1 MRMVNRYSHEL
12 LKNRIAPVMN
22 IIEKLS
28 QKGVIFLAPQ
38 SVYVDPGIDPEKIS
52 PETVIYPGTTIVGE
66 TTAIGKKCK
75 IGMGGGA
82 HIENMQ
88 IGDGASLMQG
98 VYRDSTLLAGV
109 SIRNGA
115 ELRDNCLLE
124 EGVDIGHTVGLK
136 QTILFPDAVLGS
148 LINFCDALMCGGKS
162 RQNHSEVG
170 SCMALYNFT
179 PQGDKFA
186 ALFGNAA
193 DGIFLDCDP
202 IFIGGQ
208 TQIVSTVS
216 VGFGSVIAAGSK
228 LNRDI
233 DARKLAVSQ
242 KSCGETR
249 DFDAQCIMSP
259 SRKIARTRGYIAQ
272 LRTLALWYDSIR
284 IPTAQDNAQK
294 YLCNAAR
301 MRIENAIKERQK
313 RLERFAEK
321 LGASLRLHMARGNE
335 KQIADH
341 QKAIAMCAHADNGA
355 FDRLAAQIDFSQIAG
370 ALAAALVKG
379 ETYPQAVRR
388 LPPDIVSP
396 IKSAL
401 RRLTPSD
408 DNAFP

>member
-1 MRMVNRYSHEL
+1 
-12 LKNRIAPVMN
+12 
-22 IIEKLS
+22 
-28 QKGVIFLAPQ
+28 
-38 SVYVDPGIDPEKIS
+38 
-52 PETVIYPGTTIVGE
+52 
-66 TTAIGKKCK
+66 
-75 IGMGGGA
+75 
-82 HIENMQ
+82 
-88 IGDGASLMQG
+88 
-98 VYRDSTLLAGV
+98 
-109 SIRNGA
+109 
-115 ELRDNCLLE
+115 
-124 EGVDIGHTVGLK
+124 
-136 QTILFPDAVLGS
+136 
-148 LINFCDALMCGGKS
+148 
-162 RQNHSEVG
+162 
-170 SCMALYNFT
+170 
-179 PQGDKFA
+179 
-186 ALFGNAA
+186 
-193 DGIFLDCDP
+193 
-202 IFIGGQ
+202 
-208 TQIVSTVS
+208 
-216 VGFGSVIAAGSK
+216 
-228 LNRDI
+228 
-233 DARKLAVSQ
+233 
-242 KSCGETR
+242 
-249 DFDAQCIMSP
+249 MSP

-272 LRTLALWYDSIR
+272 LRTLVLWYDSIR